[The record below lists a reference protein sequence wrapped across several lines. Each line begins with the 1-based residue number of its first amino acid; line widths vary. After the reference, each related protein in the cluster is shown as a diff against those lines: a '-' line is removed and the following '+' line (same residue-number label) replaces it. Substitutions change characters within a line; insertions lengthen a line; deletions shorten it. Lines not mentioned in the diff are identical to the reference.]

1 MQSAHTYT
9 LSDSSRRTIP
19 TDSLIGARWHDAA
32 NRPRLD
38 VINPATGEVLTS
50 VANAGLPEAS
60 CAVDAAQAAARE
72 WARTATRTRSE
83 LLARCF
89 DKIVSNAE
97 WLAQLISL
105 ENGKALTDA
114 KSEVLYAAEFFRW
127 YAQEAVRNDGE
138 LNFAPGGANRFSFRV
153 NQFTAGFVACE

>member
-9 LSDSSRRTIP
+9 LSDSTGRSIP

-32 NRPRLD
+32 DRPRMD
-38 VINPATGEVLTS
+38 VINPATGEVLAS

-60 CAVDAAQAAARE
+60 CAVDAAHAAARE

-83 LLARCF
+83 LLSRCF
-89 DKIVSNAE
+89 EKIVSNSE

-105 ENGKALTDA
+105 ENGKALA
-114 KSEVLYAAEFFRW
+114 
-127 YAQEAVRNDGE
+127 
-138 LNFAPGGANRFSFRV
+138 
-153 NQFTAGFVACE
+153 